1 MALSGQIG
9 VHWPD
14 LCRLVLA
21 GCTGLYLRTRLRA
34 VNPPNARAQ
43 NKQALP
49 FVFLCNSLGT
59 SKCRLL
65 SGSLNLTK
73 AEAASVGACG
83 IPSSEV

>member
-1 MALSGQIG
+1 MARPMQAG
-9 VHWPD
+9 VGS
-14 LCRLVLA
+14 LTRA
-21 GCTGLYLRTRLRA
+21 GCTGLYLRTRLKA

-49 FVFLCNSLGT
+49 LVFLCNSLGT
-59 SKCRLL
+59 SLL
-65 SGSLNLTK
+65 SGSLKLTK